1 MANVPLRELL
11 AEWVN
16 KANLEL
22 LVMRCDYSILS
33 RLKLTFRSIILVYH
47 LSCLVLSSQGHQ
59 GPQGSMGRPGPKG
72 EKV

>member
-22 LVMRCDYSILS
+22 LVMRWDYSILN
-33 RLKLTFRSIILVYH
+33 RIKLTFRSIILVYH
-47 LSCLVLSSQGHQ
+47 LSCLVFT
-59 GPQGSMGRPGPKG
+59 GPPGIAGLYGASGTKR
-72 EKV
+72 